1 MIIMTEILSK
11 ETIRLQ
17 AEAVSKEDAIKQAGE
32 LLVQSGCV
40 HPDYVKGM
48 LEREKTMSTY
58 VGNGVSIPHG
68 QFDDLSLVYRSGI
81 SVLQLPKGVEWQPGN
96 IAHLIVGI
104 AATSGE
110 HIGILANLAEVVEEL
125 DTAQL
130 LAETED
136 EEIILRY
143 LNRPPRKNSND

>member
-1 MIIMTEILSK
+1 MTEILSK

-40 HPDYVKGM
+40 HLDYIKGM

-68 QFDDLSLVYRSGI
+68 QFDDLSLVYQTGI
-81 SVLQLPKGVEWQPGN
+81 SVLQIPGGVEWGPGN
-96 IAHLIVGI
+96 TAYLIVGI

-110 HIGILANLAEVVEEL
+110 HIGILANLAEVVEDL
-125 DTAQL
+125 DTAKL
-130 LAETED
+130 LSETTD
-136 EEIILRY
+136 PEIILGY
-143 LNRPPRKNSND
+143 LNRAPRKGGT